1 MNEDLSAQVML
12 LSPLAAVGLGLLIA
26 QVAGLALHRH
36 GIPRLYGA
44 VIAGL
49 VLGVSG
55 LGVLDAAL
63 LGQFQELFNA
73 ASALVL
79 FDVGRKMDLGW
90 LLRSGREGGAL
101 LLATVLRGVAAAL
114 G

>member
-44 VIAGL
+44 WCWG
-49 VLGVSG
+49 
-55 LGVLDAAL
+55 
-63 LGQFQELFNA
+63 
-73 ASALVL
+73 
-79 FDVGRKMDLGW
+79 
-90 LLRSGREGGAL
+90 
-101 LLATVLRGVAAAL
+101 
-114 G
+114 